1 MIWNPMEGI
10 HLGPLT
16 IRIYSL
22 MFVIAFA
29 LGWYI
34 MKRIY
39 ENEKESM
46 EKLDTLFIWT
56 VLATLLGARLG
67 QVFFYDWEYFKNHKL
82 EILLPFRFEP
92 EFQFTGFAGLASH
105 GAAIAIIITM
115 YFYSKKIINRPLLWV
130 LDRVV
135 IPVASGAVFV
145 RIGNFFNSE
154 ITGLATDASNPFAV
168 KFVREYY
175 SPETIMAKTG
185 IPNPDAAYDALVNN
199 PKFASLLAQVPY
211 SHPAQLYESFSYIF
225 VFALLFF
232 LYWRTKAAEKHG
244 LIFGVFLIALW
255 SIRFAVEFVKSKQG
269 GLEDVFGQF
278 TTGQWLS
285 IPFILV
291 GLYFLFMAEKPLPED
306 IEL

>member
-46 EKLDTLFIWT
+46 EKLDTLFIWK

-115 YFYSKKIINRPLLWV
+115 YF
-130 LDRVV
+130 
-135 IPVASGAVFV
+135 
-145 RIGNFFNSE
+145 
-154 ITGLATDASNPFAV
+154 
-168 KFVREYY
+168 
-175 SPETIMAKTG
+175 TI
-185 IPNPDAAYDALVNN
+185 
-199 PKFASLLAQVPY
+199 F
-211 SHPAQLYESFSYIF
+211 
-225 VFALLFF
+225 
-232 LYWRTKAAEKHG
+232 
-244 LIFGVFLIALW
+244 
-255 SIRFAVEFVKSKQG
+255 
-269 GLEDVFGQF
+269 
-278 TTGQWLS
+278 
-285 IPFILV
+285 IPFLMSI
-291 GLYFLFMAEKPLPED
+291 
-306 IEL
+306 